1 MIYAVFVG
9 ATAAISDELKKI
21 GKGREDLAFL
31 VPPVKKTELGLNSRS
46 IRIAFQETLAVLRAS
61 NIAQEKCRL
70 VVLTFASSDFEAVA
84 QLSSTFGAAAWIEYV
99 GKENIHKT
107 TRLRSQIEEILSKV
121 PAILHEVSGEV
132 FGRRKSSPLCL
143 PLKNFSAPFLTELK
157 RNWYH
162 CSSDREVR
170 ERMMRFRLDYAQ
182 RRQSNGGAFV
192 DDRGLLFSPS
202 ADGECHGVAHPT
214 GRSDKT
220 FIRGKFRYGV
230 SLFPGFH
237 YDVRDERGRNIQ
249 STLIDADRGERDLRS
264 EKREYINI
272 HPNDVL
278 LPEK

>member
-9 ATAAISDELKKI
+9 ATAAISDELAKI
-21 GKGREDLAFL
+21 ERGRTDVLVLA
-31 VPPVKKTELGLNSRS
+31 PTVKKNEIGLNSSS
-46 IRIAFQETLAVLRAS
+46 INIAFQVTMSVLRSANVS
-61 NIAQEKCRL
+61 QEKCRL
-70 VVLTFASSDFEAVA
+70 VVLTFSSSDFEAVS
-84 QLSSTFGAAAWIEYV
+84 LLNSTFGAAAWIEFI

-107 TRLRSQIEEILSKV
+107 TKLRAQVEEFLGKIPSV
-121 PAILHEVSGEV
+121 LHEVSSEV

-143 PLKNFSAPFLTELK
+143 PLKNFSAPISSDLK
-157 RNWYH
+157 RMWYT
-162 CSSDREVR
+162 SGAEKDVR
-170 ERMMRFRLDYAQ
+170 ERIVRFRTDFAQ
-182 RRQSNGGAFV
+182 RRRFNGKSFV

-249 STLIDADRGERDLRS
+249 STLVDADRGERDLRS
-264 EKREYINI
+264 EKREYINV